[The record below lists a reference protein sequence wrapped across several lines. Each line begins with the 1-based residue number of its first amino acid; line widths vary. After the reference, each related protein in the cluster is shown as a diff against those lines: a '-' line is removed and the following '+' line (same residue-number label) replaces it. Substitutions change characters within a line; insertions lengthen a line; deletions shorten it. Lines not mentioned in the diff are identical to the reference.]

1 MNYDYKIK
9 LKEKLISQLAIT
21 KVLFERKQ
29 ITEEDFNST
38 VDKISK
44 NPNYSEYVEKASD
57 VAWTQVDLIIETE
70 AKKDKDYKNGKVIF
84 NPTDMYGNVF
94 CDVLMVSKNNLHA
107 MKIVSM
113 ECDFIEPSESEEM
126 MKIGYN
132 AVNEYLCYTNSET
145 INLIVIQPNLLVS
158 TGCELKIDTLLEKFE
173 NRLIN

>member
-1 MNYDYKIK
+1 MNYDYRIK

-70 AKKDKDYKNGKVIF
+70 AKKDKDYKNAIKSIDIQNKTANLYKEKVELD
-84 NPTDMYGNVF
+84 T
-94 CDVLMVSKNNLHA
+94 K
-107 MKIVSM
+107 
-113 ECDFIEPSESEEM
+113 EIEF
-126 MKIGYN
+126 K
-132 AVNEYLCYTNSET
+132 
-145 INLIVIQPNLLVS
+145 
-158 TGCELKIDTLLEKFE
+158 LKF
-173 NRLIN
+173 

>member
-1 MNYDYKIK
+1 MGYDYRIK

-132 AVNEYLCYTNSET
+132 AINKYLCYTSSET
-145 INLIVIQPNLLVS
+145 IDLTVIQPNLLTS
-158 TGCELKIDTLLEKFE
+158 TGCRVKIDSLLDKFE